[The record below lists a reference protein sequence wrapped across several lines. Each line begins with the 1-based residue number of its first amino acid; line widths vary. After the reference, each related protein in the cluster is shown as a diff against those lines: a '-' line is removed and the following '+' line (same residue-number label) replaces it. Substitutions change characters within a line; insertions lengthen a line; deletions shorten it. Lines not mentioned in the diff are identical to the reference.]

1 MPNRCPKAENKIGQQ
16 QEWQLMVMPRVRA
29 NRSQSTAN
37 PITLSSAQEWADAR
51 SAGQFLGVSEK
62 TLGRWRK
69 AGLFRAGVHWR
80 RKFPSINSPVLYHLE
95 RCNEAMNEATA
106 RTPHLLEKN

>member
-1 MPNRCPKAENKIGQQ
+1 
-16 QEWQLMVMPRVRA
+16 MVSPRVRHSRPQPPA
-29 NRSQSTAN
+29 K
-37 PITLSSAQEWADAR
+37 PIELAQTQEWADAR
-51 SAGQFLGVSEK
+51 STAPLLGVSEK

-80 RKFPSINSPVLYHLE
+80 RKFPSSNSPVLYHVE